1 MSMAYAGPVIDPH
14 HHLWDL
20 SLGKHPWLAPRE
32 DGDGEKAFGSIE
44 PIRRDYGVESYLRD
58 AEGQNIIATVHVE
71 AGWTDE
77 DPLGETRWLD
87 CQDRGSGVA
96 LRYVA
101 RVALASYEAPY
112 LLEMEAANPAVV
124 GIRDIV
130 SWHPDPAQSF
140 ARSSDM
146 MNRDFWRAGLAK
158 ATELGL
164 VFDLMLFP
172 WQMDEASRLAA
183 NFPDTQFVL
192 NHCGSPVDRTPDGME
207 TWRKGLKQLAAAPNV
222 AIKISD
228 PVAYDHHWT
237 VDSLAAVIMP
247 CIEFFGPERA
257 MFASDFPVAG
267 LHADFASLYRTF
279 REIAGRL
286 SLDEQRALF
295 FDTANRI
302 YRLGLSAT
310 GTERDSAHV

>member
-20 SLGKHPWLAPRE
+20 SLGKHPWLTPRE
-32 DGDGEKAFGSIE
+32 ETGGEKAFGSIE
-44 PIRRDYGVESYLRD
+44 PIRRDYGVEAYLRD
-58 AEGQNIIATVHVE
+58 TQGQNIVATVHIE
-71 AGWTDE
+71 AGWSDD

-87 CQDRGSGVA
+87 GQDRSSGVA

-101 RVALASYEAPY
+101 RVPLASPEASH
-112 LLEMEAANPAVV
+112 LLEMEASNPAVI

-140 ARSSDM
+140 ARTDGM
-146 MNRDFWRAGLAK
+146 MSREDWRAGLAK
-158 ATELGL
+158 AGKLGL

-172 WQMDEASRLAA
+172 WQMDEACRLAA
-183 NFPDTQFVL
+183 DFADIQFVL
-192 NHCGSPVDRTPDGME
+192 NHCGSPVDRTPEGMAA
-207 TWRKGLKQLAAAPNV
+207 WRKGLKQLAVAPNV

-228 PVAYDHHWT
+228 PVAYDHDWT

-247 CIEFFGPERA
+247 CIEFFGSERA

-267 LHADFASLYRTF
+267 LHADFTSLYGAF
-279 REIAGRL
+279 REIACRL
-286 SLDEQRALF
+286 TLDEQQALF

-302 YRLGLSAT
+302 YRLGLSAP
-310 GTERDSAHV
+310 GTEGDSAHV